1 MRFGMQ
7 VSVES
12 TGNIDRKMTVAVPA
26 DRIEQEVEKRLKSM
40 RGRVRIDGFRPGKVP
55 MSVVKQR
62 YSDSAR
68 YEAVTEIMDQ
78 TYQQAIM
85 QEKLRVAGAPQVDMD
100 SIEAGKDFEYTAT
113 FQVYPEFEI
122 ADVSSVEVTRPTAEI
137 NDADIDTMIE
147 TIRKQQQTWAEAD
160 RAAQDGDLVNVD
172 FEGSLNGEAFEG
184 GRAED
189 YAVELG
195 VGRMLKDFEAALHGM
210 KVGDENVADVTFPD
224 DYQAENLK
232 GQTVQFKLTMKKV
245 QEPALPEIDDE
256 FIKRFGVEAGDM
268 DGFRAEV
275 KKNMQRELDNA
286 VKTQVK
292 QQVMDGLAAL
302 HEVDAPDA
310 LVTDEIKHIRD
321 EFAQN
326 AGGVPAENLPDELF
340 KDQATKRVQ
349 LGLIVGE
356 VIRQQ
361 EMQRDQARVDAML
374 ESLAASYEDPNAL
387 IEYYR
392 NNPQAMQTIEAAVME
407 EMIVE
412 WVLEKAKVTD
422 EQREFDAVMNPSK
435 NTAQEAA

>member
-137 NDADIDTMIE
+137 NDADIDTMVE

-172 FEGSLNGEAFEG
+172 FEGSLNGETFEG
-184 GRAED
+184 GSAED

-210 KVGDENVADVTFPD
+210 KVGDENVADVAFPD

-256 FIKRFGVEAGDM
+256 FIKRFCVEAGDM

-275 KKNMQRELDNA
+275 KNNMQRELDNA
-286 VKTQVK
+286 IKTQVK

-326 AGGVPAENLPDELF
+326 AGGVPADNLPDELF